1 MQGTMSMY
9 FFSKKEIEAD
19 LFECLIH
26 CCLTYEILTFLKAV
40 SLCLQYNYAF
50 LKVSVDPIHNP
61 IKYTE
66 TLGFQY

>member
-40 SLCLQYNYAF
+40 SL
-50 LKVSVDPIHNP
+50 
-61 IKYTE
+61 
-66 TLGFQY
+66 